1 MSARIAGSRARCRQA
16 SAYEGGT
23 APTIAR
29 MSRSVASRRDL
40 PYDVARDDPACIA
53 YRTGGGV
60 FRRPRSARRSRLTW
74 FALSLAAALTQAA
87 QFAVVKGRA
96 RAIPPLVIVAGT
108 QTVALTVWLGF
119 FLVSG
124 HPFTPPRS
132 AWPAIAASSILVTGM
147 SSLLARASACGDI
160 SIVGPV
166 FALSPIFTVIPDA
179 VLSGTLPSPLGW
191 FGIVLAVAGTLS
203 LSGRPDR
210 GRLCALLGRRD
221 ALDAL
226 AAAIL
231 LGVLSAVDRWAAVV
245 LGPPSYLA
253 CSHGAAA
260 VLTGVISAVTVR
272 RGLVELATARN
283 VATIVAHGV
292 LEHHRG
298 RPDLADRVRDA
309 LAVDVGRRAVDGLE
323 QRGKHA
329 LRVDVGGWRDA
340 DGAGAGGAEIRQD
353 VAEQVGRY
361 DDVEPVRMRDEV
373 RGQDIDV
380 ELVPADVGI
389 LLGHC
394 LDALVPVRHRDR
406 DAVRLG
412 R

>member
-1 MSARIAGSRARCRQA
+1 
-16 SAYEGGT
+16 
-23 APTIAR
+23 
-29 MSRSVASRRDL
+29 
-40 PYDVARDDPACIA
+40 
-53 YRTGGGV
+53 
-60 FRRPRSARRSRLTW
+60 
-74 FALSLAAALTQAA
+74 
-87 QFAVVKGRA
+87 
-96 RAIPPLVIVAGT
+96 
-108 QTVALTVWLGF
+108 WLGF
-119 FLVSG
+119 FLVPG

-179 VLSGTLPSPLGW
+179 VPSGTLPSPLGW
-191 FGIVLAVAGTLS
+191 FGIALAVAGTLS

-210 GRLCALLGRRD
+210 GRLRALLGRRD

-283 VATIVAHGV
+283 VATIVAHGLLGV
-292 LEHHRG
+292 TGTAMQTNALTMAPASYVNAIRRLSAVVAVGLG
-298 RPDLADRVRDA
+298 RTLFGEPDL
-309 LAVDVGRRAVDGLE
+309 GRRRE
-323 QRGKHA
+323 QRGKHWR
-329 LRVDVGGWRDA
+329 RVDVGGRRDA
-340 DGAGAGGAEIRQD
+340 EGAGAGGAEIRQD

-389 LLGHC
+389 LLGHR
-394 LDALVPVRHRDR
+394 LDALVPV
-406 DAVRLG
+406 
-412 R
+412 